1 MRISVLYVI
10 NMVKIRVRSGRGTRI
25 IEVDSDATKWS
36 GDQFKQFQAAAKE
49 AAKDKY
55 ITVGRGTGKIKFSD
69 MPAPKARPST
79 EGMTRIT
86 GRGTGSRKSR
96 NKGSN

>member
-36 GDQFKQFQAAAKE
+36 GEQFKQFQEAAKE
-49 AAKDKY
+49 AAKKSGIKY
-55 ITVGRGTGKIKFSD
+55 VTSGRGTGKISFSD
-69 MPAPKARPST
+69 IPEPKKRPEYKGT
-79 EGMTRIT
+79 IT
-86 GRGTGSRKSR
+86 SGRGTGRRKQ
-96 NKGSN
+96 K